1 MGKILYHNE
10 GVVASFPYKFEIE
23 ETPDGPKGTVTAYLY
38 KDVNIPDDPSQ
49 LKEKLSQLYSQEDS
63 GYFIEGTDIVYRSW
77 RIIPADVKNDR
88 AAEVNVRRHFIED
101 YLEDEHD
108 LADLI
113 VPLGGKTLKTEFVGQ
128 EF

>member
-23 ETPDGPKGTVTAYLY
+23 DTEEGPKGTVTAYLY
-38 KDVNIPDDPSQ
+38 KNVRIPDDPSE
-49 LKEKLSQLYSQEDS
+49 LKKKLSDLYSQEDS

-77 RIIPADVKNDR
+77 RIIPKDIKNDR
-88 AAEVNVRRHFIED
+88 AAEVNIRRHFIED
-101 YLEDEHD
+101 YLEDERE
-108 LADLI
+108 LAEMI
-113 VPLGGKTLKTEFVGQ
+113 EPLGGKTLKTEFVGQ

>member
-49 LKEKLSQLYSQEDS
+49 LKEKLAQLYSQEDS